1 MYLHL
6 GSDVVILKKNIVG
19 IFDLDT
25 ATISKHTKNYLAC
38 AEKEGRVVTV
48 SYDLPKSF
56 VVSVENNRVVV
67 YISQLSS
74 QTLLKR
80 FSSKISWL
88 FNILLIQYIN
98 YLIDYKGY

>member
-6 GSDVVILKKNIVG
+6 GSDIVILKKNIVG

-25 ATISKHTKNYLAC
+25 STISKHTKGYLSLAQ
-38 AEKEGRVVTV
+38 KEGRVINV
-48 SYDLPKSF
+48 SYELPKSF
-56 VVSVENNRVVV
+56 VVSIENGCTLV

-80 FSSKISWL
+80 FIS
-88 FNILLIQYIN
+88 N
-98 YLIDYKGY
+98 

>member
-25 ATISKHTKNYLAC
+25 ATISKHTKNYLAL
-38 AEKEGRVVTV
+38 AEKEGRVVNV
-48 SYDLPKSF
+48 SYELPKSF
-56 VVSVENNRVVV
+56 VVSIENGRAAV

-80 FSSKISWL
+80 FDS
-88 FNILLIQYIN
+88 
-98 YLIDYKGY
+98 

>member
-25 ATISKHTKNYLAC
+25 ATISKHTKNYLAL
-38 AEKEGRVVTV
+38 AEKEGRVVNV
-48 SYDLPKSF
+48 SYELPKAF
-56 VVSVENNRVVV
+56 VVSTEKGRSVV

-80 FSSKISWL
+80 FSSKI
-88 FNILLIQYIN
+88 I
-98 YLIDYKGY
+98 

>member
-80 FSSKISWL
+80 FSSKIS
-88 FNILLIQYIN
+88 
-98 YLIDYKGY
+98 

>member
-25 ATISKHTKNYLAC
+25 TTISKHTKNYLTL

-48 SYDLPKSF
+48 SYELPKSF
-56 VVSVENNRVVV
+56 VVSVEDGRAAV

-80 FSSKISWL
+80 FTSKS
-88 FNILLIQYIN
+88 
-98 YLIDYKGY
+98 

>member
-6 GSDVVILKKNIVG
+6 GGDVVILKKDILG

-25 ATISKHTKNYLAC
+25 STISKHTRNYLTL

-56 VVSVENNRVVV
+56 VVCVKDGKVGV
-67 YISQLSS
+67 YISQISS
-74 QTLLKR
+74 QTLSKR
-80 FSSKISWL
+80 FALSS
-88 FNILLIQYIN
+88 
-98 YLIDYKGY
+98 

>member
-25 ATISKHTKNYLAC
+25 ATISKHTKNYLAL

-48 SYDLPKSF
+48 SYELPKSF
-56 VVSVENNRVVV
+56 VVSMENGRTAVS
-67 YISQLSS
+67 ISQLSS

-80 FSSKISWL
+80 FTSKVS
-88 FNILLIQYIN
+88 
-98 YLIDYKGY
+98 

>member
-6 GSDVVILKKNIVG
+6 GADVVVEKESVIG

-25 ATISKHTKNYLAC
+25 STVSKNTRSYLAL
-38 AEKEGRVVTV
+38 AEREGRVVTV
-48 SYDLPKSF
+48 SYELPRSF
-56 VVSVENNRVVV
+56 VAAFENGRVTV

-80 FSSKISWL
+80 YTSRI
-88 FNILLIQYIN
+88 
-98 YLIDYKGY
+98 

>member
-25 ATISKHTKNYLAC
+25 ATISKHTKNYLAI
-38 AEKEGRVVTV
+38 AEKEGRVVNV
-48 SYDLPKSF
+48 SYELPKSF
-56 VVSVENNRVVV
+56 VVSLEDERTVV

-80 FSSKISWL
+80 FDSRIS
-88 FNILLIQYIN
+88 
-98 YLIDYKGY
+98 

>member
-25 ATISKHTKNYLAC
+25 ATISKHTKNYLAL
-38 AEKEGRVVTV
+38 AEKEGSVVTV
-48 SYDLPKSF
+48 SYELPKSF
-56 VVSVENNRVVV
+56 VVSMENGRTAV

-80 FSSKISWL
+80 FTSKVS
-88 FNILLIQYIN
+88 
-98 YLIDYKGY
+98 

>member
-25 ATISKHTKNYLAC
+25 ATISKHTKNYLAL

-48 SYDLPKSF
+48 SYELPKSF
-56 VVSVENNRVVV
+56 VVSIENGNAAV

-80 FSSKISWL
+80 FASKVK
-88 FNILLIQYIN
+88 F
-98 YLIDYKGY
+98 K

>member
-6 GSDVVILKKNIVG
+6 GADVVILKRDIVG

-25 ATISKHTKNYLAC
+25 TTISKHTKNYLAL
-38 AEKEGRVVTV
+38 AEKNGKVVNV
-48 SYDLPKSF
+48 SYELPKSF
-56 VVSVENNRVVV
+56 VVICENGITKV

-80 FSSKISWL
+80 FDSVSL
-88 FNILLIQYIN
+88 NV
-98 YLIDYKGY
+98 

>member
-6 GSDVVILKKNIVG
+6 GSDVVVLKSSVIG

-25 ATISKHTKNYLAC
+25 STISKNTRNYLAA

-48 SYDLPKSF
+48 SYELPKSF
-56 VVSVENNRVVV
+56 VAAVDDGGITV

-80 FSSKISWL
+80 FHDPVR
-88 FNILLIQYIN
+88 QEV
-98 YLIDYKGY
+98 

>member
-6 GSDVVILKKNIVG
+6 GSDVVVLKSSVIG

-25 ATISKHTKNYLAC
+25 STVSKITRNYLAA

-48 SYDLPKSF
+48 SYDLPRSF
-56 VVSVENNRVVV
+56 IAAVDDGRITV

-80 FSSKISWL
+80 YYGHVQQDMST
-88 FNILLIQYIN
+88 
-98 YLIDYKGY
+98 

>member
-6 GSDVVILKKNIVG
+6 GSDVVILKKSIVG

-25 ATISKHTKNYLAC
+25 ATISKHTKNYLTL
-38 AEKEGRVVTV
+38 AEKEGRVVNV
-48 SYDLPKSF
+48 SYELPKSF
-56 VVSVENNRVVV
+56 VVSIDDGRTIV

-80 FSSKISWL
+80 FYSK
-88 FNILLIQYIN
+88 FM
-98 YLIDYKGY
+98 

>member
-25 ATISKHTKNYLAC
+25 ATISKHTKNYLAL

-48 SYDLPKSF
+48 SYELPKSF
-56 VVSVENNRVVV
+56 VVSIENGHAAV

-80 FSSKISWL
+80 FASKLS
-88 FNILLIQYIN
+88 
-98 YLIDYKGY
+98 